1 MGHRRRCGL
10 LLTLVLSAATS
21 WASFVVPLRTNATF
35 TAQQPQQRW
44 SLPIHASDGHVAYI
58 LSLEPDFDVGGHVVT
73 VELVMRRAGAKADA
87 PDLIRGKLHGLQPL
101 DFAANDLA
109 HGAKNS
115 VFGEQRTMS
124 LTKLGL
130 LLRVTVT
137 DVTVSPNPTMGGYQ
151 LDTLGVHIE
160 VDNL

>member
-1 MGHRRRCGL
+1 MGHVRQRCL
-10 LLTLVLSAATS
+10 VLILVLSTATG
-21 WASFVVPLRTNATF
+21 WALSVVPLSTNATF

-44 SLPIHASDGHVAYI
+44 SVPIQARDGHVAYI

-73 VELVMRRAGAKADA
+73 VELVMRQAGAKTDA
-87 PDLIRGKLHGLQPL
+87 TDLIRGNLHGLQPS

-109 HGAKNS
+109 QGTKKS
-115 VFGEQRTMS
+115 VFGEERTIS

-130 LLRVTVT
+130 LLRVAVT
-137 DVTVSPNPTMGGYQ
+137 DATVSPNQTMGGYQ
-151 LDTLGVHIE
+151 LDTLGLHIQ